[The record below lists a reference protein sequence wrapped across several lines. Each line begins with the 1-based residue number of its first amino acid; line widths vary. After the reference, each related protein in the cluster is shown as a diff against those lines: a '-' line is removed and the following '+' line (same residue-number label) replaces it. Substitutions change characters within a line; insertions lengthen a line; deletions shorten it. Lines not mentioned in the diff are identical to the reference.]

1 MSLAN
6 KRPCSKTVVLGG
18 VWWWWWCRG
27 VVNRIWRDKSENQP
41 MLLSGSLT
49 SQQCSWWP
57 SSECDKHLCKE
68 SLNQQCHLQCWGI
81 AFSHQHT
88 NELHWMKPG
97 PGLNLTPTEGIN
109 GQGGNKRQAKQN
121 TNTHSQAKIGC
132 KGDPARVNDDV
143 MDVYTS
149 HKGLAVYLIQRKHQK
164 MNNNIKST
172 LIDHGKIFHN
182 SDIREIPR

>member
-6 KRPCSKTVVLGG
+6 KRPCSKSVVLGG
-18 VWWWWWCRG
+18 LFGGGGGGVRRW
-27 VVNRIWRDKSENQP
+27 VVNRIWRDKSENRP

-68 SLNQQCHLQCWGI
+68 SLNQQCHLQCWGT

-88 NELHWMKPG
+88 NELHWMKLG

-121 TNTHSQAKIGC
+121 TNTHSQA
-132 KGDPARVNDDV
+132 ARVNDDV

-149 HKGLAVYLIQRKHQK
+149 HKGLAVYLIHRG
-164 MNNNIKST
+164 NIKKW
-172 LIDHGKIFHN
+172 II
-182 SDIREIPR
+182 I